1 MDRKESLKQQI
12 DQLAAELNVAPGYAK
27 NTSEETLEKRLAELE
42 EQLPDGDSPDIE
54 RDPDESEEPAQDPE
68 TEPAPAPTQAR
79 AAPAPAKQ
87 QITATRTFKGQV
99 LGQSQWVK
107 AEETVTVTAA
117 EAAEHIKARRAVRK
131 L

>member
-27 NTSEETLEKRLAELE
+27 NASEETLEKRLAELE

-87 QITATRTFKGQV
+87 QITATRTFKHKGE
-99 LGQSQWVK
+99 WVK
-107 AEETVTVTAA
+107 AGETVTVTAE
-117 EAAEHIKARRAVRK
+117 EAAEHIKAGRAIRK